1 MQNSKLRLLWSL
13 YCWATKSVAFT
24 TRSCI
29 PSFSLV
35 RPISSQNL
43 CPRHTP
49 FGSLRTEVYSF
60 LLHPS
65 SKIHC
70 SKIGQVQA
78 VGQCAFIKHESR
90 WIFYMVTKQKYFWK
104 PNYFTLEQ
112 ALQAMNE
119 TTSRK
124 VTYWSLGNS
133 WLFSLWKRQIGLG
146 QSEAANSQGVSGLK
160 CDYVCLSPLRTL
172 VLAKT

>member
-1 MQNSKLRLLWSL
+1 MTSCTYNVDCAQKCLLIWSDRLVKVQNSKLRLLWSL
-13 YCWATKSVAFT
+13 YCLATKSVAFT
-24 TRSCI
+24 TRSRI

-70 SKIGQVQA
+70 SKIGPA
-78 VGQCAFIKHESR
+78 VFPGWLHFIPILPLGR
-90 WIFYMVTKQKYFWK
+90 W
-104 PNYFTLEQ
+104 
-112 ALQAMNE
+112 
-119 TTSRK
+119 
-124 VTYWSLGNS
+124 
-133 WLFSLWKRQIGLG
+133 WLFIATPTTVQCNWWVFIAHQPPTH
-146 QSEAANSQGVSGLK
+146 
-160 CDYVCLSPLRTL
+160 PLQVVQCNTRP
-172 VLAKT
+172 VF

>member
-1 MQNSKLRLLWSL
+1 MTSCTYNVDCAQKCLLIWSDRLVKVQNSKLRLLWSL
-13 YCWATKSVAFT
+13 YCLATKSVAFT

-70 SKIGQVQA
+70 SKIGPA
-78 VGQCAFIKHESR
+78 VFPGWLHFIPILPLGR
-90 WIFYMVTKQKYFWK
+90 W
-104 PNYFTLEQ
+104 
-112 ALQAMNE
+112 
-119 TTSRK
+119 
-124 VTYWSLGNS
+124 
-133 WLFSLWKRQIGLG
+133 WLFIATPTTVQCNWWVFIAHQPPTHPVAGRAMQCKTSFL
-146 QSEAANSQGVSGLK
+146 AVSTSK
-160 CDYVCLSPLRTL
+160 AETL
-172 VLAKT
+172 FHLL